1 VAELVDARDLG
12 SRGESRGGS
21 SPSARTKPETKAP
34 KVVIRGSPVP
44 TTAATAANEMQIV
57 TMEIT
62 ETLSDGLKR
71 EFQVQVPAAD
81 LEARVTERLGELKDK
96 VQLRGFR
103 PGKVPVGHLKKL
115 YGKSVMAETIEAVIR
130 ELNAKIVSDHGLKL
144 AMEPKVT
151 IPNEATEVEKVI
163 SGQSDLAYTLALE
176 ILPKIELADFKGIK
190 LERLVAEV
198 TEPQISEALDR
209 IGEQNR
215 PFSAKGEGAKV
226 EKGDR
231 VVIDF
236 TGKIDGTPFEGG
248 TGGDVGVNVGSGTFI
263 PGFEDQLIG
272 MSVGEQRVVKVTFP
286 AAYMNAQLAGK
297 AAEFDVTA
305 KTIEAPGTVTIDD
318 AFAKSLGMES
328 LEKLKEAVKGRLQQD
343 LGSVS
348 RQKLK
353 RQLLDH
359 LDQMHKFALPP
370 TLAEDEFKNVW
381 NAVESDLKAQ
391 GRTFADEETTEEKA
405 REEYRGIAE
414 RRVRLGLVLAEIG
427 EKNNITVTEDEIS
440 RAIVERARQVPGRE
454 QEVWD
459 YYRKNPGA
467 VAGIRAPIFEEKV
480 VDFLV
485 ELAKVT
491 EKQVSREELLKDDED
506 DKTAAAPA

>member
-1 VAELVDARDLG
+1 
-12 SRGESRGGS
+12 
-21 SPSARTKPETKAP
+21 
-34 KVVIRGSPVP
+34 
-44 TTAATAANEMQIV
+44 MQIV
-57 TMEIT
+57 TMEVT

-81 LEARVTERLGELKDK
+81 LEARVSERLDEMKGR

-115 YGKSVMAETIEAVIR
+115 YGKAVMAETIEAVIR
-130 ELNAKIVSDHGLKL
+130 ELNAKIVSERGLKL

-151 IPNEATEVEKVI
+151 IPSEEAEVEKVI
-163 SGQSDLAYTLALE
+163 GGQSDLAYTLALE

-198 TEPQISEALDR
+198 TEAQINESLEKIA
-209 IGEQNR
+209 EQNR
-215 PFSAKGEGAKV
+215 PFAAKGEGAKA

-236 TGKIDGTPFEGG
+236 TGKLDGVPFEGG
-248 TGGDVGVNVGSGTFI
+248 TGGDVGVNVGSGSFI
-263 PGFEDQLIG
+263 PGFEEQLIG
-272 MSVGEQRVVKVTFP
+272 IGAGENRLVKVTFP
-286 AAYMNAQLAGK
+286 ANYMNAQLAGK
-297 AAEFDVTA
+297 DAEFDVTA
-305 KTIEAPGTVTIDD
+305 KSIDAPGTVTIDD
-318 AFAKSLGMES
+318 AFAKSLGLES
-328 LEKLKEAVKGRLQQD
+328 LDKLKDAVKARLQQE
-343 LGSVS
+343 LAGLS

-359 LDQMHKFALPP
+359 LDGMHKFALPP
-370 TLAEDEFKNVW
+370 TLAEEEFTNVW
-381 NAVESDLKAQ
+381 NAVEGDLKAQ
-391 GRTFADEETTEEKA
+391 GRTFADEGTTEEKA
-405 REEYRGIAE
+405 RDEYRGIAE

-427 EKNNITVTEDEIS
+427 EKNNITVTEDEIK

-454 QEVWD
+454 QEVWE
-459 YYRKNPGA
+459 YYGKSPQA
-467 VAGIRAPIFEEKV
+467 VAAIRAPIFEEKV

-491 EKQVSREELLKDDED
+491 EKPVSREELLKDDED
-506 DKTAAAPA
+506 EKADKAPAA